1 MESHNLNQSITI
13 FAPATVANVAC
24 GFDSLGFSLNEPGD
38 EVIISLSDSPGV
50 KITKIT
56 GDDGKLP
63 LDAES
68 NTAGV
73 SVLAFLKSIKSDQ
86 GIDIEIHKQMPLG
99 SGLGSSAASSV
110 AAVVGANELLGKPL
124 SKKDLLPFAILGEKK
139 ACGSAHADN
148 VAPALLGGFILI
160 RSYNPLDVVSIPF
173 PEQLYA
179 TVLHP
184 HIELRTED
192 VRKIMRREIKLQ
204 DAIVQW
210 SNLAGLIAG
219 LMKSDYSLI
228 SRSLNDIIFEPVRS
242 LLIPGFDEVK
252 QAAMQAGALGCSI
265 SGSGPSVFAL
275 CTTRTTAQEVG
286 DAMQQALTHVGLQSD
301 LYVSPINGDG
311 VSVVKQINS

>member
-1 MESHNLNQSITI
+1 MKTTV

-24 GFDSLGFSLNEPGD
+24 GFDSLGFALHEPGD
-38 EVIISLSDSPGV
+38 EVIVSLNDSPGIN
-50 KITKIT
+50 ITKIT
-56 GDDGKLP
+56 GDDGRLP
-63 LDAES
+63 LDVAS

-73 SVLAFLKSIKSDQ
+73 SVTAMLDTLKIDQ
-86 GIDIEIHKQMPLG
+86 GINIEIHKQMPLG

-124 SKKDLLPFAILGEKK
+124 SLKELLPFAILGEEK

-160 RSYNPLDVVSIPF
+160 RSYSPLDVVPIPF
-173 PEQLYA
+173 PDQLYA

-204 DAIVQW
+204 SAIVQW

-219 LMKSDYSLI
+219 LMKSDYELI

-252 QAAMQAGALGCSI
+252 KAAMSAGALGCSI

-275 CTTRTTAQEVG
+275 CTSRETATQVG
-286 DAMQQALTHVGLQSD
+286 GAMQDALNKVKLQSD
-301 LYVSPINGDG
+301 LYISAINGQG
-311 VSVVKQINS
+311 AVVKDEVEL